1 MDHHDQPNFIR
12 IIMYKQIRAAQYKY
26 TNFIAVLTMT
36 EPTSQKSSKQLPV
49 TTLQLTNHT

>member
-1 MDHHDQPNFIR
+1 MDHHDQPNFLR